1 MNVIQI
7 IKYALMLVLIKAQA
21 VTKSGEVKMNKLFNS
36 NLLKNALLSSILLA
50 CSLPVFAEPDPK
62 LWPVMK
68 EAFFEKRAMIEADF
82 MKIDAPRRAESGAQ
96 VPVTYTI
103 NNAAAKG
110 VKIVKLYAFVDANPI
125 PLTATYH
132 LTDNLGS
139 FNLSTRIRFETD
151 AFVRLVGETAD
162 GKLYLA
168 SREIRAAG
176 GCGGTVDGDEAVIRA
191 SAGKI
196 KFKVE
201 DGVKMGS
208 ATPVTFNIKH
218 PMRTGL
224 QRELVSQGFVPAFYI
239 NKAEFTYNDKTLMT
253 VDVGVGTAEDPY
265 FKFDFVPSAPGKL
278 SVVATDNEGKSFTQ
292 AVEVKS

>member
-1 MNVIQI
+1 MRF
-7 IKYALMLVLIKAQA
+7 
-21 VTKSGEVKMNKLFNS
+21 NKLLIGAMTS
-36 NLLKNALLSSILLA
+36 AILLGA
-50 CSLPVFAEPDPK
+50 SLTAFAEPDPK
-62 LWPVMK
+62 LWSVMK
-68 EAFFEKRAMIEADF
+68 EAFFAKREMTEVDF
-82 MKIDAPRRAESGAQ
+82 IKVDAPRRAESGAQ
-96 VPVTYTI
+96 VPVTYLIDNT
-103 NNAAAKG
+103 AAKG

-132 LTDNLGS
+132 LSEALGD
-139 FNLSTRIRFETD
+139 FNLATRIRFETD

-176 GCGGTVDGDEAVIRA
+176 GCGGTVDGDEAAMRA

-201 DGVKMGS
+201 DPVKIGA
-208 ATPVTFNIKH
+208 ATSTTFNIKH

-239 NKAEFTYNDKTLMT
+239 NKAAFNYNGKNVLT

-265 FKFDFVPSAPGKL
+265 FKFNFVPTEPGKL
-278 SVVATDNEGKSFTQ
+278 EVTATDNEGKNFTQ

>member
-1 MNVIQI
+1 MSLS
-7 IKYALMLVLIKAQA
+7 KF
-21 VTKSGEVKMNKLFNS
+21 LFS
-36 NLLKNALLSSILLA
+36 ILASAILLLSSLSA
-50 CSLPVFAEPDPK
+50 VAEPDPK

-68 EAFFEKRAMIEADF
+68 EAFFAKREMIDADF
-82 MKIDAPRRAESGAQ
+82 IKIDAPRRAESGAQ
-96 VPVTYTI
+96 VPVTYSVD
-103 NNAAAKG
+103 NAAAKD

-132 LTDNLGS
+132 LTDALGN
-139 FNLSTRIRFETD
+139 FQLSTRIRFETD
-151 AFVRLVGETAD
+151 AFVRLVGETSD
-162 GKLYLA
+162 GKLYVA

-176 GCGGTVDGDEAVIRA
+176 GCGGTVDGDEAAIRA

-201 DGVKMGS
+201 EPVKIGA
-208 ATPVTFNIKH
+208 ATPTTFNIKH

-239 NKAEFTYNDKTLMT
+239 KKSEFTYNGKPVLTI
-253 VDVGVGTAEDPY
+253 DVGVGTAEDPY
-265 FKFDFVPSAPGKL
+265 FKFNFVPDAPGKL
-278 SVVATDNEGKSFTQ
+278 EVTATDNEGKAFTQ